1 MSNWKTS
8 NYDSANESRHWIG
21 LQFFAEGGDGG
32 VEGAGADGDF
42 ETDFAA
48 GLMDGDLENQQGDGQ
63 PQGEGGDGDLEN
75 QQAGGREEE
84 PGQNE
89 GGEPPQQG
97 EQQPPKE
104 EPPKL
109 VPLTYNGQQIMLP
122 EAAVQQVRDALG
134 MDPIQLLQKGMNYD
148 QKAAREL
155 HLLDEYAA
163 ASGLNRQQF
172 ISQLEQAQQQKQL
185 ADELQKV
192 KNEFPETPEAALM
205 EIAKTRIASRRAA
218 EMQQKAEQQQRVQQL
233 QQRAQNAVQEA
244 RRKAQNAE
252 WDRYEKETGIH
263 KPEDIPPRVWELTQQ
278 GMRPMEAHYRYQAE
292 QAEAAQR
299 VQQKDKDNRKAS
311 MGSMGSAPNATGFEA
326 DFLGAWKY

>member
-8 NYDSANESRHWIG
+8 NCDSANETRNWIG

-32 VEGAGADGDF
+32 AEGAGMDGDF
-42 ETDFAA
+42 EDDFAA
-48 GLMDGDLENQQGDGQ
+48 GLMDGDLENQQDDAQ
-63 PQGEGGDGDLEN
+63 PQGEGGAEGLEN

-97 EQQPPKE
+97 EQQPQE

-109 VPLTYNGQQIMLP
+109 VPLTYNGRQIMLP

-155 HLLDEYAA
+155 HLLDQYAA

-172 ISQLEQAQQQKQL
+172 ISQLEQAQRQKELQ
-185 ADELQKV
+185 DELQKV
-192 KNEFPETPEAALM
+192 RNEFPETPDTALM
-205 EIAKTRIASRRAA
+205 EIAKNRMASRQAARQQEQMQRQQTLQAVQDRAQTA
-218 EMQQKAEQQQRVQQL
+218 VQQ
-233 QQRAQNAVQEA
+233 A
-244 RRKAQNAE
+244 RRQAQINA
-252 WDRYEKETGIH
+252 WDEYEKIAGVH
-263 KPEDIPPRVWELTQQ
+263 KPEDIPARVNELVQE
-278 GMRPMEAHYRYQAE
+278 GMTPTAAHWRYQAE
-292 QAEAAQR
+292 QAQQQVRA
-299 VQQKDKDNRKAS
+299 QQKDKQNRSES
-311 MGSMGSAPNATGFEA
+311 MGSMGSRDNATGFEA
-326 DFLGAWKY
+326 DFLGALKY

>member
-8 NYDSANESRHWIG
+8 NCDSANETRHWIG
-21 LQFFAEGGDGG
+21 LQFFAEGEGG
-32 VEGAGADGDF
+32 GTEGAGMDGDF
-42 ETDFAA
+42 EDDFAA
-48 GLMDGDLENQQGDGQ
+48 GLMDGDLENQQGDAQ
-63 PQGEGGDGDLEN
+63 PQGEGGAESLEN

-109 VPLTYNGQQIMLP
+109 VPLTYNGKQIMLP

-155 HLLDEYAA
+155 HLLDQYAA

-172 ISQLEQAQQQKQL
+172 ISQLEQAQRQKELQ
-185 ADELQKV
+185 DELQKV
-192 KNEFPETPEAALM
+192 RNEFPETPDTALM
-205 EIAKTRIASRRAA
+205 EIAKNRMASRQAARQQEQMQRQQTLQAVQDRAQTA
-218 EMQQKAEQQQRVQQL
+218 VQQ
-233 QQRAQNAVQEA
+233 A
-244 RRKAQNAE
+244 RRQAQINA
-252 WDRYEKETGIH
+252 WDEYEKIAGVH
-263 KPEDIPPRVWELTQQ
+263 KPEDIPARVNELVQE
-278 GMRPMEAHYRYQAE
+278 GMTPTAAHWRYQAE
-292 QAEAAQR
+292 QAQQQVRA
-299 VQQKDKDNRKAS
+299 QQKDKQNRSES
-311 MGSMGSAPNATGFEA
+311 MGSMAGTGDPGGD
-326 DFLGAWKY
+326 DFLSGLFG

>member
-8 NYDSANESRHWIG
+8 NCDSANETRNWIG
-21 LQFFAEGGDGG
+21 LQFFAEGEGG
-32 VEGAGADGDF
+32 GTEGAGMDGDF
-42 ETDFAA
+42 EDDFAA
-48 GLMDGDLENQQGDGQ
+48 GLMDGDLENQQGDAQ
-63 PQGEGGDGDLEN
+63 LQGEGGDNGLEN

-89 GGEPPQQG
+89 GGEPPRQD
-97 EQQPPKE
+97 EQQPQE

-109 VPLTYNGQQIMLP
+109 VPLTYNGKQIMLP

-155 HLLDEYAA
+155 HLLDQYAA

-172 ISQLEQAQQQKQL
+172 ISQLEQAQRQKELQ
-185 ADELQKV
+185 DELQRV
-192 KNEFPETPEAALM
+192 KAEFPETPEAALM
-205 EIAKTRIASRRAA
+205 EIAKNRMASRQAARRQEQMQRQQTLQAVQNRAQQA
-218 EMQQKAEQQQRVQQL
+218 VQKAR
-233 QQRAQNAVQEA
+233 QN
-244 RRKAQNAE
+244 AQNAE

-263 KPEDIPPRVWELTQQ
+263 KPENIPPRVWELTQQ

-292 QAEAAQR
+292 QAQQQVRA
-299 VQQKDKDNRKAS
+299 QQKDEQNRNAS
-311 MGSMGSAPNATGFEA
+311 MGSMAGTGDPGGD
-326 DFLGAWKY
+326 DFLSGLFG

>member
-8 NYDSANESRHWIG
+8 NCDSANETRHWIG
-21 LQFFAEGGDGG
+21 LQFFAEGEGG
-32 VEGAGADGDF
+32 GTEGAGMDGDF
-42 ETDFAA
+42 EDDFAA
-48 GLMDGDLENQQGDGQ
+48 GLMDGDLENQQGDAQ
-63 PQGEGGDGDLEN
+63 LQGEGGDNGLEN

-89 GGEPPQQG
+89 GGEPPRQD
-97 EQQPPKE
+97 EQQPQE

-109 VPLTYNGQQIMLP
+109 VPLTYNGKQIMLP

-155 HLLDEYAA
+155 HLLDQYAA

-172 ISQLEQAQQQKQL
+172 ISQLEQAQRQKELQ
-185 ADELQKV
+185 DELQRV
-192 KNEFPETPEAALM
+192 KAEFPETPEAALM
-205 EIAKTRIASRRAA
+205 EIAKNRMASRQAARRQEQMQRQQTLQAVQNRAQQA
-218 EMQQKAEQQQRVQQL
+218 VQKAR
-233 QQRAQNAVQEA
+233 QN
-244 RRKAQNAE
+244 AQNAE

-263 KPEDIPPRVWELTQQ
+263 KPENIPPRVWELTQQ

-292 QAEAAQR
+292 QAQQQVRA
-299 VQQKDKDNRKAS
+299 QQKDEQNRNAS
-311 MGSMGSAPNATGFEA
+311 MGSMAGTGDPGGD
-326 DFLGAWKY
+326 DFLSGLFG

>member
-8 NYDSANESRHWIG
+8 NYDSANETRHWIG
-21 LQFFAEGGDGG
+21 LQFFAEGEGG
-32 VEGAGADGDF
+32 SAEGAGMDGDF

-97 EQQPPKE
+97 EQQPQE
-104 EPPKL
+104 ELPKL

-299 VQQKDKDNRKAS
+299 AQQKDKQNRSAS
-311 MGSMGSAPNATGFEA
+311 MGSMAGAGDPGGD
-326 DFLGAWKY
+326 DFLSGLFG